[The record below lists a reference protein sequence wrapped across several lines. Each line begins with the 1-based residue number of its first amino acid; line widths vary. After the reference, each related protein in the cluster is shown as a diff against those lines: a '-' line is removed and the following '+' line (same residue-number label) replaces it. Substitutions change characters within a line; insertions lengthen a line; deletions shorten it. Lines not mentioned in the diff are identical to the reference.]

1 MDKKRRSRLSV
12 LLFKRHSKIPDL
24 DGNTSNKKISTK
36 KLYETFKES
45 PIDFNILHSMIKLS
59 NNTGK
64 TNADIEQKNE
74 LVKVILDNMKKKNL
88 FFFFLNFYKIND
100 DLLKKIIPH
109 LNYEHYLKGGHLFNE
124 NDFSTKFF
132 FIIKGFITFHRNE
145 IIFDEDKNSSIVDVE
160 KFILGPDNY
169 FGEIDLIYDK
179 KKSMSAFCKTECH
192 LITLNKK
199 FFKKFVEERISKTE
213 IEKKLYIISFFKKF
227 GRIPNVRLEKY
238 ILSNV
243 QTLFFRRNKIIYK
256 SGENNNSLY
265 LIYRGEAIIIN
276 DINQGEFSYLK
287 NFNERIGY
295 MQKKALGLNY
305 IEIIKNTNTKSTEK
319 KLYDKE
325 YNIKNIDNER
335 ELDDLNLLMNKM
347 KYDIVCQMTKGSIGG
362 LEIVTGVN
370 QFKYSLI
377 ANSDF
382 TCVLKLE
389 LKNIDDYLTDF
400 LINLIPLY
408 VEFEKNIHERIKN
421 FKLIDENITPS
432 SVKKLKTNKNKFFDE
447 EKEGEEN
454 DKIYKKKIQKI
465 DDSFQLNY
473 GGFIKNNNY
482 NYNLYQ
488 KKEHYKEL
496 LKNNKKKILQIEK
509 FLKYLDSE
517 EKLNLKFTEF
527 KLKNSKNLIYNY
539 KSSKNT
545 INNITRQST
554 NKLKK
559 KSKKNIMRLFST
571 KSIYKNLKINVDSNS
586 NNIVTNKVKKPKLT
600 WKFVDSDKRL
610 LRKKED
616 KKHDEI
622 KIFKPKIFEEEKN
635 KKKDLNILYE
645 KRSLSIDDDYKQKV
659 FFCSSPKNKIRN
671 RYKTKELLV
680 LTPRKNKTINNKY
693 YTDQKQFL
701 KRNNIRIIKKVFL
714 YDTGKFDIPL
724 LSDEE

>member
-109 LNYEHYLKGGHLFNE
+109 LNYEHYLKGGHLYNE

-145 IIFDEDKNSSIVDVE
+145 IILDKDKNSSIVDVE

-179 KKSMSAFCKTECH
+179 RKSMSAFCKTECH
-192 LITLNKK
+192 LITLGKK

-213 IEKKLYIISFFKKF
+213 LEKKLYIISFFKKF

-256 SGENNNSLY
+256 SGEYNNSLY

-347 KYDIVCQMTKGSIGG
+347 KYDIVCRMTKGCIGG

-432 SVKKLKTNKNKFFDE
+432 SVKKLKKNKNKFFDE

-509 FLKYLDSE
+509 FLKYVDSE

-571 KSIYKNLKINVDSNS
+571 KSIYKNLKINVDSNL
-586 NNIVTNKVKKPKLT
+586 NTIDTNKVKKPKLT

>member
-1 MDKKRRSRLSV
+1 MDKSRRSRLSA
-12 LLFKRHSKIPDL
+12 LLFKRHSKIPDY
-24 DGNTSNKKISTK
+24 DNNTSAKKISVK

-45 PIDFNILHSMIKLS
+45 PVDFNILHSLIKLS
-59 NNTGK
+59 NNTNK
-64 TNADIEQKNE
+64 KNIDNEQKNE
-74 LVKVILDNMKKKNL
+74 LISIILENMKKKNL

-100 DLLKKIIPH
+100 DLLKRIIPN
-109 LNYEHYLKGGHLFNE
+109 LNYEYYPKGGHLYNE

-132 FIIKGFITFHRNE
+132 FIIKGFVTFHRNE
-145 IIFDEDKNSSIVDVE
+145 IIFDEEKNSSIVDVE

-199 FFKKFVEERISKTE
+199 FFKKFVEERISKAE
-213 IEKKLYIISFFKKF
+213 LEKKLYIISFFKKF

-276 DINQGEFSYLK
+276 DINQGEFSFLK
-287 NFNERIGY
+287 NFNERIRY
-295 MQKKALGLNY
+295 IQKKALGLNY
-305 IEIIKNTNTKSTEK
+305 VEIIKNTNIKNTGKI
-319 KLYDKE
+319 LYDKE
-325 YNIKNIDNER
+325 YNTKSIDSDK
-335 ELDDLNLLMNKM
+335 ELNDLNLLMNKM
-347 KYDIVCQMTKGSIGG
+347 KYDIVCRMTKGSIGG

-389 LKNIDDYLTDF
+389 LKNIDDYLTNF

-408 VEFEKNIHERIKN
+408 VEFEKHIHERIEN

-432 SVKKLKTNKNKFFDE
+432 SVKKLKKNKNNFFDE

-473 GGFIKNNNY
+473 GGFIKNNEY
-482 NYNLYQ
+482 NYKLYQ

-496 LKNNKKKILQIEK
+496 LKNNKKKISQIEK

-527 KLKNSKNLIYNY
+527 KMKNNQNLIYNY
-539 KSSKNT
+539 Q
-545 INNITRQST
+545 NNKTSHNSIKRQST
-554 NKLKK
+554 SKLIK
-559 KSKKNIMRLFST
+559 KSKKNILRLFST
-571 KSIYKNLKINVDSNS
+571 KSLYKNLKINVGSNT
-586 NNIVTNKVKKPKLT
+586 IETNKIKKPKLS
-600 WKFVDSDKRL
+600 WKFVDSDKRI

-616 KKHDEI
+616 NKQNEI
-622 KIFKPKIFEEEKN
+622 KIIRPKIFEEEKN
-635 KKKDLNILYE
+635 KKKDFNILYE

-659 FFCSSPKNKIRN
+659 FICSSPKNKIRN

-680 LTPRKNKTINNKY
+680 LTPRKNKTINKY
-693 YTDQKQFL
+693 NSDQKQFF
-701 KRNNIRIIKKVFL
+701 KKNHIRILKKVFL

>member
-160 KFILGPDNY
+160 KFMLGPDNY

-227 GRIPNVRLEKY
+227 SRIPNVRLEKY

-347 KYDIVCQMTKGSIGG
+347 KYDIVCRMTKGSIGG

-432 SVKKLKTNKNKFFDE
+432 SVKKLKKNKNKFFDE

-622 KIFKPKIFEEEKN
+622 KIFRPKIFEEEKN

>member
-1 MDKKRRSRLSV
+1 MDKKRRSRLSA
-12 LLFKRHSKIPDL
+12 LLFKRHSKIPEL
-24 DGNTSNKKISTK
+24 NSNISNKKISTK

-45 PIDFNILHSMIKLS
+45 PIDFNILHSLIKLS

-64 TNADIEQKNE
+64 TNTDTEQKNE
-74 LVKVILDNMKKKNL
+74 LISTIFDNMKKKNL

-109 LNYEHYLKGGHLFNE
+109 LNYEHYLKGVHLYNE

-192 LITLNKK
+192 LITLGKK
-199 FFKKFVEERISKTE
+199 FFKKFVEERISKIE
-213 IEKKLYIISFFKKF
+213 LEKKLYIISFFKKF

-238 ILSNV
+238 ILNNV

-305 IEIIKNTNTKSTEK
+305 IEIINNTNTKSTEK

-347 KYDIVCQMTKGSIGG
+347 KYDIVCRMTKGSIGG

-400 LINLIPLY
+400 LINLIPLC

-432 SVKKLKTNKNKFFDE
+432 SVKKLKKNKNKFFDE

-454 DKIYKKKIQKI
+454 DKIYKKKIKKI

-539 KSSKNT
+539 QSCKNKS
-545 INNITRQST
+545 NNITRQST

-559 KSKKNIMRLFST
+559 KSKNNIMRLFST
-571 KSIYKNLKINVDSNS
+571 KSIYKNLKINIDSNS
-586 NNIVTNKVKKPKLT
+586 NTIDTNKIKKPKLT

-616 KKHDEI
+616 KNHDEI
-622 KIFKPKIFEEEKN
+622 KIFSPKIFEEEKN
-635 KKKDLNILYE
+635 KKKDFNILYE

>member
-64 TNADIEQKNE
+64 TNTDIEQKNE

-347 KYDIVCQMTKGSIGG
+347 KYDIVCRMTKGSIGG

-432 SVKKLKTNKNKFFDE
+432 SVKKLKKNKNKFFDE

>member
-1 MDKKRRSRLSV
+1 M
-12 LLFKRHSKIPDL
+12 
-24 DGNTSNKKISTK
+24 
-36 KLYETFKES
+36 
-45 PIDFNILHSMIKLS
+45 
-59 NNTGK
+59 
-64 TNADIEQKNE
+64 
-74 LVKVILDNMKKKNL
+74 
-88 FFFFLNFYKIND
+88 FFLNFYKIND

-109 LNYEHYLKGGHLFNE
+109 LNYEHYLKGGHLYNE

-145 IIFDEDKNSSIVDVE
+145 IILDKDKNSSIVDVE

-179 KKSMSAFCKTECH
+179 RKSMSAFCKTECH
-192 LITLNKK
+192 LITLGKK

-213 IEKKLYIISFFKKF
+213 LEKKLYIISFFKKF

-256 SGENNNSLY
+256 SGEYNNSLY

-347 KYDIVCQMTKGSIGG
+347 KYDIVCRMTKGYIGG

-432 SVKKLKTNKNKFFDE
+432 SVKKLKKNKNKFFDE

-571 KSIYKNLKINVDSNS
+571 KSIYKNLKINVDSNL
-586 NNIVTNKVKKPKLT
+586 NTIDTNKVKKPKLT

-680 LTPRKNKTINNKY
+680 LTPRKNKTINGGC

>member
-1 MDKKRRSRLSV
+1 MDKSRRSRLSA
-12 LLFKRHSKIPDL
+12 LLFKRHSKIPDY
-24 DGNTSNKKISTK
+24 DNNTSAKKISIK

-45 PIDFNILHSMIKLS
+45 PVDFNILHSLIKLS
-59 NNTGK
+59 NNTNK
-64 TNADIEQKNE
+64 KNIDNEQKNE
-74 LVKVILDNMKKKNL
+74 LISIILENMKKKNL
-88 FFFFLNFYKIND
+88 FFFFLNFYKISD
-100 DLLKKIIPH
+100 DLLKKIIPN
-109 LNYEHYLKGGHLFNE
+109 LNYEYYPKGGHLYNE

-132 FIIKGFITFHRNE
+132 FIIKGFVTFHRNE
-145 IIFDEDKNSSIVDVE
+145 IIFDEEKNSSIVDVE

-199 FFKKFVEERISKTE
+199 FFKKFVEERISKAE
-213 IEKKLYIISFFKKF
+213 LEKKLYIISFFKKF

-276 DINQGEFSYLK
+276 DINQGEFSFLK
-287 NFNERIGY
+287 NFNERIRY
-295 MQKKALGLNY
+295 IQKKALGLNY
-305 IEIIKNTNTKSTEK
+305 VEIIKNTNIKNTGKI
-319 KLYDKE
+319 LYDKE
-325 YNIKNIDNER
+325 YNTKSIDSDK
-335 ELDDLNLLMNKM
+335 ELNDLNLLMNKM
-347 KYDIVCQMTKGSIGG
+347 KYDIVCRMAKGSIGG

-389 LKNIDDYLTDF
+389 LKNIDDYLTNF

-408 VEFEKNIHERIKN
+408 VEFEKHIHERIEN

-432 SVKKLKTNKNKFFDE
+432 SVKKLKKNKNNFFEE

-473 GGFIKNNNY
+473 GGFIKNNEY
-482 NYNLYQ
+482 NYKLYQ

-496 LKNNKKKILQIEK
+496 LKNNKKKISQIEK

-527 KLKNSKNLIYNY
+527 KMKNNQNLIYNY
-539 KSSKNT
+539 Q
-545 INNITRQST
+545 NNKTSHNSIKRQST
-554 NKLKK
+554 SKLIK
-559 KSKKNIMRLFST
+559 KSKKIILRLFST
-571 KSIYKNLKINVDSNS
+571 KSLYKNLKINVGSNT
-586 NNIVTNKVKKPKLT
+586 IETNKIKKPKLS
-600 WKFVDSDKRL
+600 WKFVDSDKRI

-616 KKHDEI
+616 NKQNEI
-622 KIFKPKIFEEEKN
+622 KIIRPKIFEEEKN
-635 KKKDLNILYE
+635 KKKDFNILYE

-659 FFCSSPKNKIRN
+659 FICSSPKNKIRN

-680 LTPRKNKTINNKY
+680 LTPRKNKTINKY
-693 YTDQKQFL
+693 NSDQKQFF
-701 KRNNIRIIKKVFL
+701 KKNHIRILKKVFL

>member
-347 KYDIVCQMTKGSIGG
+347 KYDIVCRMTKGSIGG

-432 SVKKLKTNKNKFFDE
+432 SVKKLKKNKNKFFDE

-571 KSIYKNLKINVDSNS
+571 KSIYKNLKINVDSNL
-586 NNIVTNKVKKPKLT
+586 NTIDTNKVKKPKLT

>member
-1 MDKKRRSRLSV
+1 MDKSRRSRLSA
-12 LLFKRHSKIPDL
+12 LLFKRHSKIPDY
-24 DGNTSNKKISTK
+24 DNNTSAKKISVK

-45 PIDFNILHSMIKLS
+45 PIDFNILHSLLKLS
-59 NNTGK
+59 NNANK
-64 TNADIEQKNE
+64 KNIDNEQKNE
-74 LVKVILDNMKKKNL
+74 LISIILENMKKKNL
-88 FFFFLNFYKIND
+88 FFFFVNFYKISD
-100 DLLKKIIPH
+100 DLLKKIIPN
-109 LNYEHYLKGGHLFNE
+109 LNYEYYPKGGHLYNE

-132 FIIKGFITFHRNE
+132 FIIKGFVTFHRNE
-145 IIFDEDKNSSIVDVE
+145 IIFDEEKNSSIVDVE

-199 FFKKFVEERISKTE
+199 FFKKFVEERISKAE
-213 IEKKLYIISFFKKF
+213 LEKKLYIISFFKKF

-276 DINQGEFSYLK
+276 DINQGEFSFLK
-287 NFNERIGY
+287 NFNERIRY
-295 MQKKALGLNY
+295 IQKKALGLNY
-305 IEIIKNTNTKSTEK
+305 VEIIKNTNIKNTGKI
-319 KLYDKE
+319 LYDKE
-325 YNIKNIDNER
+325 YNTKSIDSDK
-335 ELDDLNLLMNKM
+335 ELNDLNLLMNKM
-347 KYDIVCQMTKGSIGG
+347 KYDIVCRMAKGSIGG

-389 LKNIDDYLTDF
+389 LKNIDDYLTNF

-408 VEFEKNIHERIKN
+408 VEFEKHIHERIEN

-432 SVKKLKTNKNKFFDE
+432 SVKKLKKNKNNFFDE

-473 GGFIKNNNY
+473 GGFIKNNEY
-482 NYNLYQ
+482 NYKLYQ

-496 LKNNKKKILQIEK
+496 LKNNKKKISQIEK

-527 KLKNSKNLIYNY
+527 KMKNNQNLIYNY
-539 KSSKNT
+539 Q
-545 INNITRQST
+545 NNKTSHNSIKRQST
-554 NKLKK
+554 SKLIK
-559 KSKKNIMRLFST
+559 KSKKNILRLFST
-571 KSIYKNLKINVDSNS
+571 KSLYKNLKINVGSNT
-586 NNIVTNKVKKPKLT
+586 IETNKIKKPKLS
-600 WKFVDSDKRL
+600 WKFVDSDKRI

-616 KKHDEI
+616 NKQNEI
-622 KIFKPKIFEEEKN
+622 KIIRPKIFEEEKN
-635 KKKDLNILYE
+635 KKKDFNILYE

-659 FFCSSPKNKIRN
+659 FICSSPKNKIRN

-680 LTPRKNKTINNKY
+680 LTPRKNKTINKY
-693 YTDQKQFL
+693 NSDQKQFF
-701 KRNNIRIIKKVFL
+701 KKNHIRILKKVFL

>member
-1 MDKKRRSRLSV
+1 MDKSRRSRLSA
-12 LLFKRHSKIPDL
+12 LLFKRHSKIPDY
-24 DGNTSNKKISTK
+24 DNNTSAKKISVK

-45 PIDFNILHSMIKLS
+45 PIDFNILHSLLKLS
-59 NNTGK
+59 NNTSK
-64 TNADIEQKNE
+64 ANTDKEQKKE
-74 LVKVILDNMKKKNL
+74 LISIILVNMKKKNL
-88 FFFFLNFYKIND
+88 LFFFLNFYKIND
-100 DLLKKIIPH
+100 DLLKKIIPN
-109 LNYEHYLKGGHLFNE
+109 LNYEYYPKGGHLYNE

-132 FIIKGFITFHRNE
+132 FIIKGFVTFHRNE
-145 IIFDEDKNSSIVDVE
+145 IIFDEEKNSSIVDVE

-199 FFKKFVEERISKTE
+199 FFKKFVEERISKAE
-213 IEKKLYIISFFKKF
+213 LEKKLYIISFFKKF

-276 DINQGEFSYLK
+276 DINQGEFSFLK
-287 NFNERIGY
+287 NFNERIRY
-295 MQKKALGLNY
+295 IQKKALGLNY
-305 IEIIKNTNTKSTEK
+305 VEIIKNTNIKNTGKI
-319 KLYDKE
+319 LYDKE
-325 YNIKNIDNER
+325 YNTKSIDSDK
-335 ELDDLNLLMNKM
+335 ELNDLNLLMNKM
-347 KYDIVCQMTKGSIGG
+347 KYDIVCRMAKGSIGG

-389 LKNIDDYLTDF
+389 LKNIDDYLTNF

-408 VEFEKNIHERIKN
+408 VEFEKHIHERIEN

-432 SVKKLKTNKNKFFDE
+432 SVKKLKKNKNNFFDE

-473 GGFIKNNNY
+473 GGFIKNNEY
-482 NYNLYQ
+482 NYKLYQ

-496 LKNNKKKILQIEK
+496 LKNNKKKISQIEK

-527 KLKNSKNLIYNY
+527 KMKNNQNLIYNY
-539 KSSKNT
+539 Q
-545 INNITRQST
+545 NNKTSHNSIKRQST
-554 NKLKK
+554 SKLIK
-559 KSKKNIMRLFST
+559 KSKKNILRLFST
-571 KSIYKNLKINVDSNS
+571 KSLYKNLKINVGSNT
-586 NNIVTNKVKKPKLT
+586 IETNKIKKPKLS
-600 WKFVDSDKRL
+600 WKFVDSDKRI

-616 KKHDEI
+616 NKQNEI
-622 KIFKPKIFEEEKN
+622 KIIRPKIFEEEKN
-635 KKKDLNILYE
+635 KKKDFNILYE

-659 FFCSSPKNKIRN
+659 FICSSPKNKIRN

-680 LTPRKNKTINNKY
+680 LTPRKNKTINKY
-693 YTDQKQFL
+693 NSDQKQFF
-701 KRNNIRIIKKVFL
+701 KKNHIRILKKVFL

>member
-1 MDKKRRSRLSV
+1 MDKSRRSRLSA
-12 LLFKRHSKIPDL
+12 LLFKRHSKIPDY
-24 DGNTSNKKISTK
+24 DNNTSAKKISVK

-45 PIDFNILHSMIKLS
+45 PIDFNILHSIIKLS
-59 NNTGK
+59 NNTNK
-64 TNADIEQKNE
+64 TNTDKEQKKE
-74 LVKVILDNMKKKNL
+74 LISIILENMKKKNL
-88 FFFFLNFYKIND
+88 LFFFLNFYKIND
-100 DLLKKIIPH
+100 DLLKKIIPN
-109 LNYEHYLKGGHLFNE
+109 LNYEYYPKGGHLYNE

-132 FIIKGFITFHRNE
+132 FIIKGFVTFHRNE
-145 IIFDEDKNSSIVDVE
+145 IIFDEEKNSSIVDVE

-199 FFKKFVEERISKTE
+199 FFKKFVEERISKAE
-213 IEKKLYIISFFKKF
+213 LEKKLYIISFFKKF

-276 DINQGEFSYLK
+276 DINQGEFSFLK
-287 NFNERIGY
+287 NFNERIRY
-295 MQKKALGLNY
+295 IQKKALGLNY
-305 IEIIKNTNTKSTEK
+305 VEIIKNTNIKNTGKI
-319 KLYDKE
+319 LYDKE
-325 YNIKNIDNER
+325 YNTKSIDSDK
-335 ELDDLNLLMNKM
+335 ELNDLNLLMNKM
-347 KYDIVCQMTKGSIGG
+347 KYDIVCRMTKGSIGG

-389 LKNIDDYLTDF
+389 LKNIDDYLTNF

-408 VEFEKNIHERIKN
+408 VEFEKHIHERIEN

-432 SVKKLKTNKNKFFDE
+432 SVKKLKKNKNNFFDE

-473 GGFIKNNNY
+473 GGFIKNNEY
-482 NYNLYQ
+482 NYKLYQ

-496 LKNNKKKILQIEK
+496 LKNNKKKISQIEK

-527 KLKNSKNLIYNY
+527 KMKNNQNLIYNY
-539 KSSKNT
+539 Q
-545 INNITRQST
+545 NNKTSHNSIKRQST
-554 NKLKK
+554 SKLKK
-559 KSKKNIMRLFST
+559 K
-571 KSIYKNLKINVDSNS
+571 
-586 NNIVTNKVKKPKLT
+586 VKK
-600 WKFVDSDKRL
+600 
-610 LRKKED
+610 
-616 KKHDEI
+616 
-622 KIFKPKIFEEEKN
+622 IF
-635 KKKDLNILYE
+635 
-645 KRSLSIDDDYKQKV
+645 
-659 FFCSSPKNKIRN
+659 
-671 RYKTKELLV
+671 
-680 LTPRKNKTINNKY
+680 
-693 YTDQKQFL
+693 
-701 KRNNIRIIKKVFL
+701 
-714 YDTGKFDIPL
+714 
-724 LSDEE
+724 

>member
-199 FFKKFVEERISKTE
+199 FFEKFVEERISKTE

-432 SVKKLKTNKNKFFDE
+432 SVKKLKKNKNKFFNE

-571 KSIYKNLKINVDSNS
+571 KSIYKNLKINVDSNL
-586 NNIVTNKVKKPKLT
+586 NTIDTNKVKKPKLT

-622 KIFKPKIFEEEKN
+622 KIFKSKIFEEEKN
-635 KKKDLNILYE
+635 KKKDLNILYV

-659 FFCSSPKNKIRN
+659 FFCSSPKNKNRN

>member
-1 MDKKRRSRLSV
+1 MDKSRRSRLSA
-12 LLFKRHSKIPDL
+12 LLFKRHSKIPDY
-24 DGNTSNKKISTK
+24 DNNTSAKKISIK

-45 PIDFNILHSMIKLS
+45 PIDFNILHSIIKLS
-59 NNTGK
+59 NNTNK
-64 TNADIEQKNE
+64 TNTDKEQKKE
-74 LVKVILDNMKKKNL
+74 LISIILENMKKKNL
-88 FFFFLNFYKIND
+88 LFFFLNFYKIND
-100 DLLKKIIPH
+100 DLLKKIIPN
-109 LNYEHYLKGGHLFNE
+109 LNYEYYPKGGHLYNE

-132 FIIKGFITFHRNE
+132 FIIKGFVTFHRNE
-145 IIFDEDKNSSIVDVE
+145 IIFDEEKNSSIVDVG

-199 FFKKFVEERISKTE
+199 FFKKFVEERISKAE
-213 IEKKLYIISFFKKF
+213 LEKKLYIISFFKKF

-276 DINQGEFSYLK
+276 DINQGEFSFLK
-287 NFNERIGY
+287 NFNERIRY
-295 MQKKALGLNY
+295 IQKKALGLNY
-305 IEIIKNTNTKSTEK
+305 VEIIKNTNIKNTGKI
-319 KLYDKE
+319 LYDKE
-325 YNIKNIDNER
+325 YNTKSIDSDK
-335 ELDDLNLLMNKM
+335 ELNDLNLLMNKM
-347 KYDIVCQMTKGSIGG
+347 KYDIVCRMAKGSIGG

-389 LKNIDDYLTDF
+389 LKNIDDYLTNF

-408 VEFEKNIHERIKN
+408 VEFEKHIHERIEN

-432 SVKKLKTNKNKFFDE
+432 SVKKLKKNKNNFFDE

-473 GGFIKNNNY
+473 GGFIKNNEY
-482 NYNLYQ
+482 NYKLYQ

-496 LKNNKKKILQIEK
+496 LKNNKKKISQIEK

-527 KLKNSKNLIYNY
+527 KMKNNQNLIYNY
-539 KSSKNT
+539 Q
-545 INNITRQST
+545 NNKTSHNSIKRQST
-554 NKLKK
+554 SKLIK
-559 KSKKNIMRLFST
+559 KSKKNILRLFST
-571 KSIYKNLKINVDSNS
+571 KSLYKNLKINVGSNT
-586 NNIVTNKVKKPKLT
+586 IETNKIKKPKLS
-600 WKFVDSDKRL
+600 WKFVDSDKRI

-616 KKHDEI
+616 NKQNEM
-622 KIFKPKIFEEEKN
+622 KIIRPKIFEEEKN
-635 KKKDLNILYE
+635 KKKDFNILYE

-659 FFCSSPKNKIRN
+659 FICSSPKNKISN

-680 LTPRKNKTINNKY
+680 LTPRKNKTINKY
-693 YTDQKQFL
+693 NSDQKQFF
-701 KRNNIRIIKKVFL
+701 KKNHIRILKKVFL
-714 YDTGKFDIPL
+714 YGTGKFDIPL

>member
-432 SVKKLKTNKNKFFDE
+432 SVKKLKKNKNKFFDE

-496 LKNNKKKILQIEK
+496 LKNNKKKILQIEQ

-571 KSIYKNLKINVDSNS
+571 KSIYKNLKINVDSNL
-586 NNIVTNKVKKPKLT
+586 NNIDTNKVKKPKLT

>member
-213 IEKKLYIISFFKKF
+213 LEKKLYIISFFKKF
-227 GRIPNVRLEKY
+227 SRIPNVRLEKY

-432 SVKKLKTNKNKFFDE
+432 SVKKLKKNKNKFFDE

-571 KSIYKNLKINVDSNS
+571 KSIYKNLKINVDSNL
-586 NNIVTNKVKKPKLT
+586 NNIDTNKVKKPKLT

-724 LSDEE
+724 LSDDE